1 MFHRSAFLAAAIL
14 AAGLAAPAQAG
25 TVSASATVNVVKPIQ
40 LTKVSDLSFGTITF
54 NVDSSGTAT
63 VTISQAGVVTC
74 PTGAVCTGTPAA
86 GTFNVQGT
94 NKMTAMIT
102 VPSASLSNG
111 TDSMTFTPNAPSSI
125 YLPNSG
131 APGVNFNVG
140 GSIAIG
146 AANGGGVYTGNISV
160 TAEYQ

>member
-74 PTGAVCTGTPAA
+74 PTGAVCGFRSSARSE
-86 GTFNVQGT
+86 GLS
-94 NKMTAMIT
+94 
-102 VPSASLSNG
+102 PS
-111 TDSMTFTPNAPSSI
+111 
-125 YLPNSG
+125 
-131 APGVNFNVG
+131 
-140 GSIAIG
+140 
-146 AANGGGVYTGNISV
+146 
-160 TAEYQ
+160 